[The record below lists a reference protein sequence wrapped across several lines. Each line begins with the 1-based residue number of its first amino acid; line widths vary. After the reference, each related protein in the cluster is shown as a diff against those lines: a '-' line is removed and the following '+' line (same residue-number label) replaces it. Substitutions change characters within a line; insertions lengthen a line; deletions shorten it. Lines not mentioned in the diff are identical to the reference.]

1 VARRRVPESE
11 LKRLLG
17 IKEAGVGKKAVVYVR
32 VSSYD
37 QKQKGDLGGQKQALL
52 DYARSKG

>member
-1 VARRRVPESE
+1 VPESE